1 MNPDFRE
8 VLIAQC
14 MDMVQDK
21 IDQAKESVRQA
32 EDSLFGETKS
42 SAGDKYETSREM
54 IQQDLDRLQ
63 KQLAASDKDRVVLES
78 LGDTPQLHKV
88 VLGNLVQTNLGVY
101 FIAIGLG
108 RVSCAG
114 KDVFVISPQSPIG
127 KLLLG
132 KQVGEVFAFNGKEQK
147 IVAIH

>member
-78 LGDTPQLHKV
+78 LGDTPQSDKV